1 MVLAYIEEGSI
12 AGGRGGGEGRSV
24 LIDVMLLQESFT
36 YKNNLHFQGNN
47 FSTRQTWVS
56 YHLLKPW
63 SKRPQHD
70 RVNS

>member
-47 FSTRQTWVS
+47 FSTRQTWGVIS
-56 YHLLKPW
+56 LIKTLVKKAPT
-63 SKRPQHD
+63 
-70 RVNS
+70 